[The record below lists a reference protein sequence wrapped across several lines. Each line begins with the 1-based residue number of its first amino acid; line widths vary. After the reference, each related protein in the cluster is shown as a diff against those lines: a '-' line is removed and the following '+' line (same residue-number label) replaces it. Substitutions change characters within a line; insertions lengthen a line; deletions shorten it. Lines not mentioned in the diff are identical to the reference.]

1 MKASG
6 EVSDVP
12 ADKEEQAPAR
22 RNVRITTGGPA
33 ILEVPPTPGG
43 HAPGMKER
51 GILELTLHSDGRD
64 SQGVPVEPA
73 SMFEFC
79 AEYSARPLW
88 DTTSHKLAAVP
99 DAEMPEVFRGKR
111 VHCFTAVNEHF
122 TFARPDY
129 MHASFFQPAQVYV
142 LLTSTT
148 KVPQWLRND
157 FNRLPESKASMPVD
171 WQFGLHTKV
180 LAILSQKLALI
191 KNARMHVW
199 ERKQHCVPGVAYTFG
214 GTEGNSPL
222 EDFTYLLAWRPLEPE
237 EVVNPDSRTAV
248 SAAVDSEENKEDRLQ
263 LLGRIAEA
271 VAEDDMEQLKRSV
284 EAYSAR
290 AKAAPA
296 PWPRPSFLTS
306 RGRPLTTI
314 AAERNA
320 QPKLVLYLV
329 SQGAELD
336 ATGLRYVLNN
346 SKALVSAGYCDM
358 SHFMLAYLALQRNPI
373 SSAMAC
379 AQVLD
384 ECAATNSAKAKE
396 WRALAEQLRSV
407 SVELVGCLEKL
418 ELPPAEDAAGGG
430 AGGGGGGANGST
442 GGAATE
448 GGEVKK
454 GGKGVDDAPLGPGVG
469 TGGTIPAAISDVLA
483 PRGVPCSVNDSS
495 PLQVAYD
502 ANDLEFMA
510 APVVQGYLQDRWLG
524 PDYIL
529 LALQEKGATFH
540 YQDHHLML
548 RLLEGSGFVGS
559 LGRPIMRYHSYILH
573 MLVFA
578 SRAFYDS
585 PRGRWIWKVFLEAF
599 FLYIYHS
606 IQLMPDEA
614 SLHWQ
619 HIVFVLYLAGM
630 LVDEWQE
637 GAHQYGGRIAQ
648 YFASGFNMVEAL
660 CWLMLVAASALKIAM
675 WAIPDGQD
683 NPVWADLQTAK
694 EFIYNTASI
703 LVWSRLLQYIIPLYD
718 GMGSQLMI
726 MSQMF
731 REVFKFAIPGTVL
744 LTGVTFCLYSMFNDR
759 IPELSSF
766 PKVML
771 KLFRTFL
778 GETMFDVFEEDPTP
792 IYQIYG
798 IIITLMYALVAT
810 VVLANL
816 LIALISYH
824 FQPEK
829 TEAQSKFQMAEILAH
844 YEYMIDHHLIG
855 APFSLPQLILRNLL
869 PSGVRQKGSSSW
881 LAETFSLSPMDG
893 IVVSG
898 ENTENKFIPIG
909 TNEVPYLIY
918 LLTFYPAVLGMS
930 WAMYFGMAPYCIAYF
945 TFLGYKKWT
954 GESENKNAPAL
965 GSGGA
970 AKVGPD
976 AASAAAATAAK
987 SQKSPIDMFEMSGK
1001 RHVHATESQ
1010 MDAATHDGQ
1019 PNYEAWDNKKN
1030 ALQLLHMAWSM
1041 TIYIVTRPLWLVL
1054 GVLGYLVLL
1063 GGLLITVWL
1072 GAYTWIGKVAFHT
1085 YWVVRGWLQGWF
1097 GDTNIVLAKKDAS
1110 TNQSTTSTA
1119 NQALARVHDCTWVRV
1134 QQALLKDG
1142 GQVITWKELSRALRH
1157 AGFKR
1162 WELAVARVGALAPSE
1177 AATGAKYAVRRM
1189 AMANT
1194 VALGAAAGI
1203 SDAARRQSMTQ
1214 RAEATLRLLGN
1225 TGGGKD
1231 DEASSSSSSSGGG
1244 DSSDDEN
1251 ASPRYGGYG
1260 MSRQHGHLRM
1270 HQGQTAPAAAAGGAV
1285 AAGSIGGAA
1294 PGGAGGGVLD
1304 SAAAM
1309 GHLARKMARKLGR
1322 ELKETVAS
1330 LKAEVVEQVA
1340 RTTSVAAGLVG
1351 MGNSGMSLAGPGP
1364 AGPSTTA
1371 GGGAP
1376 YGGIPRGPSGS
1387 GVLAMGGPG
1396 GLSRRES
1403 GTRRESSLED

>member
-1 MKASG
+1 M
-6 EVSDVP
+6 P
-12 ADKEEQAPAR
+12 ADKEQPGEGAPR
-22 RNVRITTGGPA
+22 RNVRISTGGPA
-33 ILEVPPTPGG
+33 ILEVPPTPGS

-64 SQGVPVEPA
+64 SQGVPVDPK
-73 SMFEFC
+73 SMFDFC
-79 AEYSARPLW
+79 AEYAHRPLW

-99 DAEMPEVFRGKR
+99 DAEMPEVFRGKT

-222 EDFTYLLAWRPLEPE
+222 EDFTYLLAWRPLDPE
-237 EVVNPDSRTAV
+237 EVVNPDARTAV
-248 SAAVDSEENKEDRLQ
+248 TAAVDSEEHKEDRLQ

-296 PWPRPSFLTS
+296 TWPRPSFLTS
-306 RGRPLTTI
+306 GGRPLTTI

-336 ATGLRYVLNN
+336 AVGLRYILNQ
-346 SKALVSAGYCDM
+346 SKALVSAGYCDVT
-358 SHFMLAYLALQRNPI
+358 HFMVAYLALQRNPI

-379 AQVLD
+379 ASVLD

-418 ELPPAEDAAGGG
+418 ELPPAEEGAAAGG
-430 AGGGGGGANGST
+430 AGGGANASSGGAPPEGGDGKKAGGGA
-442 GGAATE
+442 
-448 GGEVKK
+448 
-454 GGKGVDDAPLGPGVG
+454 DDAPLGPGVG

-606 IQLMPDEA
+606 IQLMSDET

-648 YFASGFNMVEAL
+648 YFASGFNMVEAM
-660 CWLMLVAASALKIAM
+660 CWLMLVAASGLKIAM
-675 WAIPDGQD
+675 WALPDGQD
-683 NPVWADLQTAK
+683 NPTWADLQTAK

-703 LVWSRLLQYIIPLYD
+703 LVWARLLQYIIPLYD

-731 REVFKFAIPGTVL
+731 REVFKFAIPGTIL
-744 LTGVTFCLYSMFNDR
+744 LTGVTFCLYSMYNGR

-778 GETMFDVFEEDPTP
+778 GETMFDVFDEDPTP

-798 IIITLMYALVAT
+798 TIIVLMYALVAT

-898 ENTENKFIPIG
+898 ENTENKFLPIG

-918 LLTFYPAVLGMS
+918 LLTFYPAVLGLS
-930 WAMYFGMAPYCIAYF
+930 WAMYFGMAPYCIGYF

-954 GESENKNAPAL
+954 GESENKNAPAF
-965 GSGGA
+965 GAGGA

-976 AASAAAATAAK
+976 AASVAVATTK
-987 SQKSPIDMFEMSGK
+987 SQKAPIDMFEMSGK
-1001 RHVHATESQ
+1001 HHHASTANLDS
-1010 MDAATHDGQ
+1010 ATHDGT
-1019 PNYEAWDNKKN
+1019 PNYEEWDNKKN
-1030 ALQLLHMAWSM
+1030 FLQLLHMAWSAA
-1041 TIYIVTRPLWLVL
+1041 IYIVTRPLWLVL

-1072 GAYTWIGKVAFHT
+1072 GVYTWAGKLAFHA

-1097 GDTNIVLAKKDAS
+1097 GATNIVLAKKDGAS
-1110 TNQSTTSTA
+1110 TNQSTTSTL
-1119 NQALARVHDCTWVRV
+1119 NPLARVHDCVWVRV
-1134 QQALLKDG
+1134 QQALLKDA

-1162 WELAVARVGALAPSE
+1162 WELAVARLGALAPSE
-1177 AATGAKYAVRRM
+1177 ASAGAKYAVRRM
-1189 AMANT
+1189 MIANS

-1214 RAEATLRLLGN
+1214 RAEATLRLLGGA
-1225 TGGGKD
+1225 GGGGD
-1231 DEASSSSSSSGGG
+1231 DEASSSSSSGGE

-1270 HQGQTAPAAAAGGAV
+1270 HQGQPAATPAAAPAGAAAAGP
-1285 AAGSIGGAA
+1285 IGGAA
-1294 PGGAGGGVLD
+1294 PGGGGVLD

-1330 LKAEVVEQVA
+1330 LKAEVEQVA
-1340 RTTSVAAGLVG
+1340 QRATSMHAMAGGGGLGG
-1351 MGNSGMSLAGPGP
+1351 MGPSGASMSGPGP
-1364 AGPSTTA
+1364 AA
-1371 GGGAP
+1371 AP

-1387 GVLAMGGPG
+1387 GVLVMGGPSS
-1396 GLSRRES
+1396 LSRRES
-1403 GTRRESSLED
+1403 GARRESSLED